1 MQRLS
6 VRALLIVLCRVLAV
20 LFLLLIMLPGWLLA
34 QEGGCK
40 DIRINAKGTSGAAIS
55 VDTAVVPIADKNT
68 SRCRLIIVNET
79 ANPARCAETTGQFVL
94 TPSTTVGLF
103 IPASTIVTLPSP
115 ASQQAWSCIKQGATL
130 TTLSVAEELP

>member
-1 MQRLS
+1 MARRWVS
-6 VRALLIVLCRVLAV
+6 LLVLLTLWPAG
-20 LFLLLIMLPGWLLA
+20 LWA

-55 VDTAVVPIADKNT
+55 VDTAVVPIADKNS

-79 ANPARCAETTGQFVL
+79 ANPARCAETTGQFPL
-94 TPSTTVGLF
+94 TPSATVGLF
-103 IPASTIVTLPSP
+103 IPASTIVTLPSA
-115 ASQQAWSCIKQGATL
+115 ASPQAWACIKQGATL